1 VGMETLGVLKL
12 KGLYKRSA
20 KFYNCLMS
28 IIKSKIRT
36 IQDWPKPGIMF
47 RDITS
52 LLIDPEGLA
61 LTIGT
66 FVARYQNAGITKV
79 AGIEARGF
87 ITGAAVAFQL
97 NVGFVPV
104 RKKGKLPGETISE
117 EYALEYGTDMV
128 EIHKDA
134 ITPNDNVLIM
144 DDLIATGGTLGAAI
158 KLVRKLGGKVHEAAM
173 IIDLPDLGGSKKI
186 TSEFGVNVYSICE
199 FEGH

>member
-1 VGMETLGVLKL
+1 
-12 KGLYKRSA
+12 
-20 KFYNCLMS
+20 MS

-36 IQDWPKPGIMF
+36 IPDWPKPGIMF

-104 RKKGKLPGETISE
+104 RKKGKLPGETVSE

-158 KLVRKLGGKVHEAAM
+158 KLIRKLGGKVHEAAM
-173 IIDLPDLGGSKKI
+173 IIDLPELGGSKKI
-186 TSEFGVNVYSICE
+186 TSEFGVGVYSICE

>member
-1 VGMETLGVLKL
+1 
-12 KGLYKRSA
+12 
-20 KFYNCLMS
+20 MS

-36 IQDWPKPGIMF
+36 IPDWPKPGIMF

-104 RKKGKLPGETISE
+104 RKKGKLPGETVSE
-117 EYALEYGTDMV
+117 EY
-128 EIHKDA
+128 
-134 ITPNDNVLIM
+134 
-144 DDLIATGGTLGAAI
+144 
-158 KLVRKLGGKVHEAAM
+158 
-173 IIDLPDLGGSKKI
+173 
-186 TSEFGVNVYSICE
+186 
-199 FEGH
+199 